1 MSLWALF
8 VEEKYAGTS
17 TNSFFNLTFCLLKK
31 FVELWATSSYCF
43 WLAHSVNF
51 NVIIEDDWATQ
62 GFNYLILKTSV
73 MLWYKCKEPNFE
85 ISWISRN
92 THLLGGLTVLP
103 FSGWAVFFIFPS
115 WTFWN
120 PYQKLGNKRKRLS
133 TFLNYYP

>member
-62 GFNYLILKTSV
+62 GFNYLILKNLCNIMV
-73 MLWYKCKEPNFE
+73 QMQRAK
-85 ISWISRN
+85 
-92 THLLGGLTVLP
+92 
-103 FSGWAVFFIFPS
+103 
-115 WTFWN
+115 FWN
-120 PYQKLGNKRKRLS
+120 FLDQQEYPFAGRTHSASFFWLS
-133 TFLNYYP
+133 CVFYIPFLNFLVSLPEAGK